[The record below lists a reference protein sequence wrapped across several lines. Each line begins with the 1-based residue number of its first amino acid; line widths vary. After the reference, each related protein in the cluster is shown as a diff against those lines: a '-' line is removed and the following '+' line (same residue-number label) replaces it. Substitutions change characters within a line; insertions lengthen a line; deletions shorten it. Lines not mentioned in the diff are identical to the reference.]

1 MAVENLAY
9 TSDNLAAFYKGITY
23 FRINNQVNIALTVT
37 GFNVLQS
44 MPFFRQRTQ
53 GFGQHFY
60 GICFNRQLAHMGAES
75 STGNT
80 YSITDIHQLNQR
92 IVFFAD
98 NVFTYIYLDTAGLIL
113 HIHEAGF
120 AVAADSHNT
129 ASHFYFSFFFGQLI
143 ELRSNIC
150 CTMGVQEAI
159 AERFPAMLL
168 NFMHLVNADLHLL
181 VDFVFG
187 KHCSFFCIRFILYL
201 CHCRPSPYHLISTI
215 S

>member
-9 TSDNLAAFYKGITY
+9 ASDNLTAFYKGITH

-37 GFNVLQS
+37 GFNVLQTV
-44 MPFFRQRTQ
+44 PFFRQRTQ
-53 GFGQHFY
+53 GFRQHFY
-60 GICFNRQLAHMGAES
+60 GICFNRQLAHMGTES

-129 ASHFYFSFFFGQLI
+129 ACHFNFGFFFGQLI
-143 ELRSNIC
+143 ELRSDIC
-150 CTMGVQEAI
+150 RAMSVQEAI
-159 AERFPAMLL
+159 TERFPAVLL

-201 CHCRPSPYHLISTI
+201 CHCRPSPYYLISTI